1 MLIIV
6 SYNLPC
12 KHFHF
17 PFNLEILLKNIFIE
31 RFQNSWKRFVLTTTS
46 ITTKMNLLWIKIGDK
61 KMSVLSYER
70 LDDIIEYLLIKS
82 TKKTPLTELVRELAV
97 SDRTIR
103 NDINLINESI
113 ALQHATIRLY
123 RGEGY
128 CLVFTNKSDFLIWW
142 NAQKKQRSQYFL
154 DNPELRQEYLLYL
167 LLTQESPLSLDS
179 LLEKLFVSKN
189 TFYSYLK
196 NIKSLLLPFDLKIY
210 NQANIGFE
218 LQGTEFNKRSAIMD
232 LLIKKNLEDYII
244 DFSEM
249 EYTLFSSIDLDQ
261 LKKIEIH
268 HLQRFDLFDSDYYH
282 KNILSILGLTIVRIQ
297 QSHFLDIMPVK
308 VPEAKKKVQ
317 TTMDHLLFNLE
328 EQFQIVFSTIE
339 REFIYFHLLSN
350 FPRLVENSDQK
361 NQYSETAQAI
371 VEDLLQEIYETTAY
385 NWIND
390 NVLKKDLTAHIE
402 SFISLTNFSTDRSNP
417 LLKTIKASF
426 PLAYDLSL
434 IHLETIGKKYGLY
447 FSEDEIGYIAL
458 HLAGAIERNDN
469 HITKKIRVAIVCGS
483 GLTMSKLIALKLN
496 KKYSHLIEII
506 GNYSYIEFIGKAV
519 PNVDLI
525 ISTIPLPTEQINV
538 EVIKMNDLD
547 SEIIRLEK
555 IFDQQIDSQAYI
567 YDLFQES
574 QFFVFDQKMTKQEV
588 LTHMSKQLEMEHYV
602 DALFLPSVL
611 ERESIESTQIG
622 DSIAI
627 PHPMALLSK
636 KTVVSIGIAPNGIS
650 WNEQNDKINFI
661 FLFSIRKKDYEN
673 TEGIYDLLLQFLED
687 IECQK
692 RLLIN
697 PTFSSF
703 IQAMQT
709 LSY

>member
-1 MLIIV
+1 
-6 SYNLPC
+6 
-12 KHFHF
+12 
-17 PFNLEILLKNIFIE
+17 
-31 RFQNSWKRFVLTTTS
+31 
-46 ITTKMNLLWIKIGDK
+46 
-61 KMSVLSYER
+61 MSVLHYQR
-70 LDDIIEYLLIKS
+70 LDDILEYLLSKS
-82 TKKTPLTELVRELAV
+82 SSKTTLTELVKQLNY

-103 NDINLINESI
+103 SDINLINESI
-113 ALQHATIRLY
+113 SAKHATIRLY
-123 RGEGY
+123 RGQGY
-128 CLVFTNKSDFLIWW
+128 SLVFTNKS
-142 NAQKKQRSQYFL
+142 YFL
-154 DNPELRQEYLLYL
+154 NWWLNEKKSYSNSFLNNPELRQEYLLFL
-167 LLTQESPLSLDS
+167 FLTQKKPSSLED
-179 LLEKLFVSKN
+179 LLDMLYISKN

-196 NIKSLLLPFDLKIY
+196 TLKTSLSHFNLKIN

-297 QSHFLDIMPVK
+297 QGHFLDIMPVK
-308 VPEAKKKVQ
+308 VPQAKEKVQ
-317 TTMDHLLFNLE
+317 ITMDNLLSNLE
-328 EQFQIVFSTIE
+328 EQFKIVFSTIE

-350 FPRLVENSDQK
+350 FPRLVENSNQK

-371 VEDLLQEIYETTAY
+371 VGDLLQEIYETTAY

-390 NVLKKDLTAHIE
+390 DVLKKDLTAHIE
-402 SFISLTNFSTDRSNP
+402 SFISLTNFSTDRTNP

-469 HITKKIRVAIVCGS
+469 HITKKVRVAIVCGS

-506 GNYSYIEFIGKAV
+506 GNYSYIEFIEHAV
-519 PNVDLI
+519 PRVDLI
-525 ISTIPLPTEQINV
+525 ISTIPLPTEHINV

-547 SEIIRLEK
+547 NEIIRLEK
-555 IFDQQIDSQAYI
+555 IVDQQIDSQTYI
-567 YDLFQES
+567 YDLFQEN
-574 QFFVFDQKMTKQEV
+574 QFFVFDKKMTKQEV
-588 LTHMSKQLEMEHYV
+588 LTHMSKKLELDYYV

-622 DSIAI
+622 ESIAI

-636 KTVVSIGIAPNGIS
+636 KTVVAVGIAPEGIS

-687 IECQK
+687 IDCQK
-692 RLLIN
+692 QLLIN
-697 PTFSSF
+697 PTFASF
-703 IQAMQT
+703 VQAMQT